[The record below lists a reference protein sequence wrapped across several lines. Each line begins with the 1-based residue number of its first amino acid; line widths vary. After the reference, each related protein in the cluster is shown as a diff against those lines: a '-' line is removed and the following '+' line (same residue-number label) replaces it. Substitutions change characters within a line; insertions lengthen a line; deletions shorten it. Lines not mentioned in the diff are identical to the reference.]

1 MNHQQL
7 LELSLTAYDF
17 PFKWVAIN
25 YEGSDPT
32 IGIVSIKQ
40 LDGSI
45 LSFSIEMSFKFGLD
59 ARRFSDKL
67 YKKIGAVSQSIP
79 SPT

>member
-7 LELSLTAYDF
+7 LELSLTAYGF
-17 PFKWVAIN
+17 PFEWLAIN

-32 IGIVSIKQ
+32 IGTVSIKQ
-40 LDGSI
+40 PDGSI
-45 LSFSIEMSFKFGLD
+45 LSFSIEMSFRFGLD

-67 YKKIGAVSQSIP
+67 YKKIGAVSQAIP